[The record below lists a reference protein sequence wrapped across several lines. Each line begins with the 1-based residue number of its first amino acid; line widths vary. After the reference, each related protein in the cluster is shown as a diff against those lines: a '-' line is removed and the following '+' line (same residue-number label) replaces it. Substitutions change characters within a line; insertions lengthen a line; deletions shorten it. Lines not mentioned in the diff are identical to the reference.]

1 MSQTLFK
8 RTVEGDVIIELNIL
22 ALDQATTSGF
32 AVFNYKDGKAS
43 MLDYGKMKVEGKKYV
58 EKIAGIK
65 KWMIEI
71 VEEYDIDA
79 VVVED
84 VYYMRNA
91 ATHKKLSGLLYVLV
105 TWLYENNIQFL
116 VVTASQWR
124 SSSNIKGKGRTAKKK
139 ASKKYVLDRFD
150 IKVTND
156 ESDAILI
163 GVHAIEQLNEY
174 QWGEDAS
181 SADIVFDIENS
192 SI

>member
-1 MSQTLFK
+1 
-8 RTVEGDVIIELNIL
+8 
-22 ALDQATTSGF
+22 
-32 AVFNYKDGKAS
+32 
-43 MLDYGKMKVEGKKYV
+43 MLDYGKMKVDGNKYV

-124 SSSNIKGKGRTAKKK
+124 SSSSIKGKGRTEKKR
-139 ASKKYVLDRFD
+139 ASKKYVLDRFN